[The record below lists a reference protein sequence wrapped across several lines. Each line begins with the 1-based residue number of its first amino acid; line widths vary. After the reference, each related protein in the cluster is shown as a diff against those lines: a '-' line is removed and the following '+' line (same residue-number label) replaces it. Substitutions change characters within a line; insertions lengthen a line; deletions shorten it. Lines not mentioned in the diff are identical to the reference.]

1 MATYEYDE
9 AGVMAAYFLITFL
22 ALVLIPLTIS
32 SLTKS
37 SAKKATDGCQCTP
50 CIEQR
55 EAISKQERGS
65 LFNPNIS
72 RRTYFLIGGWSLFTF
87 VCYRVSLLKVEN
99 KVYNPFE
106 ILGIS
111 TSLPEKDIKSHFK
124 KLSKQFH
131 PDKVKATANMTIEAI
146 QDRFVE
152 ITKAYKSLTDE
163 RIKENWIKYNHPD
176 GPQSTTMGIAL
187 PKWIIEGKNRI
198 WVLAAYGLVFGGALP
213 ALVGRWW
220 FGSRQKTKDG
230 INAQSAAVF
239 FKTIKEESSMEEV
252 VGALGK
258 AYKWELPASK
268 TKTSA
273 ELDALEKT
281 IKEQVGA
288 KWTEVRKIAQDYNG
302 ELHESRRQALVLLYA
317 HLLRLEVKDAGLKK
331 QQKDVLL
338 QTPLLLNALLN
349 VSVART
355 WLLPTLAIMR
365 LYGYLA
371 QALPTNASQRLRLT
385 QLPRIKQED
394 VAPLAART
402 KDMTD
407 VLHSLEE
414 KDDPRSKDVKKAL
427 EKWGRVEIVS
437 ASFKVIGERIV
448 TPSSIIYLLVKL
460 RISPPGTT
468 PSTPTELT
476 VDETKKAVQL
486 EEGTDEKF
494 LASRLDAEELPSSK
508 TNGGVAHA
516 PFWPGTRK
524 PSWWIVLAD
533 DKSNRVVV
541 PPMKISDI
549 PYSQPGADRDYR
561 AYKIQFQGPPNTGLF
576 TWKVYIVSD
585 TFVGEEVTSEIS
597 LKIEDPPAVEDQPSD
612 DEISEPD
619 EDSIAGQMAVMRGG
633 KVKKSTEEEESEEQ
647 SSGTDD
653 DKDDSDSD
661 SDSD

>member
-1 MATYEYDE
+1 
-9 AGVMAAYFLITFL
+9 
-22 ALVLIPLTIS
+22 
-32 SLTKS
+32 
-37 SAKKATDGCQCTP
+37 
-50 CIEQR
+50 
-55 EAISKQERGS
+55 
-65 LFNPNIS
+65 
-72 RRTYFLIGGWSLFTF
+72 
-87 VCYRVSLLKVEN
+87 
-99 KVYNPFE
+99 
-106 ILGIS
+106 
-111 TSLPEKDIKSHFK
+111 
-124 KLSKQFH
+124 
-131 PDKVKATANMTIEAI
+131 
-146 QDRFVE
+146 
-152 ITKAYKSLTDE
+152 
-163 RIKENWIKYNHPD
+163 
-176 GPQSTTMGIAL
+176 MGIAL

-213 ALVGRWW
+213 ALIGRRW

-230 INAQSAAVF
+230 INAQSAAAF
-239 FKTIKEESSMEEV
+239 FKTIKEESSIEEV
-252 VGALGK
+252 VGALGM
-258 AYKWELPASK
+258 AYKWELPAGK
-268 TKTSA
+268 TKSSA
-273 ELDALEKT
+273 EFDALERT
-281 IKEQVGA
+281 IKEKVGA
-288 KWTEVRKIAQDYNG
+288 KWMEVRKIAQDYDE
-302 ELHESRRQALVLLYA
+302 ELHNSRRQALVLLYA

-331 QQKDVLL
+331 QQNEVLL

-371 QALPTNASQRLRLT
+371 QALPTNASQHLRLT
-385 QLPRIKQED
+385 QLPCIKQED
-394 VAPLAART
+394 VAPLATRT

-427 EKWGRVEIVS
+427 EKWGHVEIVS

-476 VDETKKAVQL
+476 VDETKKAVQV
-486 EEGTDEKF
+486 EEETDEKF

-533 DKSNRVVV
+533 DKSDRVV
-541 PPMKISDI
+541 
-549 PYSQPGADRDYR
+549 SQPGADRDYR

-585 TFVGEEVTSEIS
+585 TFVGEAVTSEIS
-597 LKIEDPPAVEDQPSD
+597 LRIEDPPAVEDQPSD
-612 DEISEPD
+612 DENSEPD
-619 EDSIAGQMAVMRGG
+619 EDSIAGQMAVWEARVRAELGAGTRNAAIALSLLWTAFDIIASGPIKRKTIPRGG
-633 KVKKSTEEEESEEQ
+633 IL
-647 SSGTDD
+647 TDHSVPLQFD
-653 DKDDSDSD
+653 FPPNGHH
-661 SDSD
+661 